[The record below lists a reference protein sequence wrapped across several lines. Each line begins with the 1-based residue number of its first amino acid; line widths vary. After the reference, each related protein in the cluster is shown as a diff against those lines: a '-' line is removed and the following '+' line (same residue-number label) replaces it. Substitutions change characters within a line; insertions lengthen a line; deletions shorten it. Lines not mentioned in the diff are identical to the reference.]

1 MSEINVPLLKTIC
14 EIPGAPGFEQRIR
27 SYILEQLI
35 GLVDEV
41 STDALGNITAI
52 RKGNNDK
59 KVMIAAH
66 MDEISFIVTHIDDKG
81 FIKFHTLGGF
91 DGKTLTS
98 QRVIIHGR
106 EDIIGVLGTKP
117 IHALTPEEKS
127 KAPKTT
133 DFFIDTGLPAEE
145 VKKLV
150 RIGDPITRERELIE
164 MGDCVNSKSIDNRV
178 SVFILLET
186 FRKIKGKQLPYDVY
200 GVFTVQEE
208 VGLRGAITAAS
219 GIDPDF
225 GIALDVTMAYD
236 LPGAAAHEMV
246 TQLGKGTAIKV
257 MDGSTICD
265 YRMVAFMKQIAE
277 KHEIMHQMEVLPAG
291 GTDTAGIQ
299 RFSKGGAIA
308 GAISI
313 PTRYLHQVIEMAHK
327 NDIDLTIDLLSA
339 CLLEIDQYDWS
350 FK

>member
-1 MSEINVPLLKTIC
+1 
-14 EIPGAPGFEQRIR
+14 
-27 SYILEQLI
+27 
-35 GLVDEV
+35 
-41 STDALGNITAI
+41 
-52 RKGNNDK
+52 
-59 KVMIAAH
+59 
-66 MDEISFIVTHIDDKG
+66 
-81 FIKFHTLGGF
+81 
-91 DGKTLTS
+91 
-98 QRVIIHGR
+98 
-106 EDIIGVLGTKP
+106 
-117 IHALTPEEKS
+117 
-127 KAPKTT
+127 
-133 DFFIDTGLPAEE
+133 
-145 VKKLV
+145 
-150 RIGDPITRERELIE
+150 
-164 MGDCVNSKSIDNRV
+164 
-178 SVFILLET
+178 
-186 FRKIKGKQLPYDVY
+186 
-200 GVFTVQEE
+200 
-208 VGLRGAITAAS
+208 
-219 GIDPDF
+219 
-225 GIALDVTMAYD
+225 MAYD

-265 YRMVAFMKQIAE
+265 YRMVAFMRQIAE